1 MTGLEKPLWRVE
13 KAKMK
18 TKKQQK
24 KKKKENADIAKEKMS
39 NPLYGQLKI
48 LKTLLISH
56 KFSKRKH

>member
-1 MTGLEKPLWRVE
+1 MTGLEKPLLRVE

-18 TKKQQK
+18 
-24 KKKKENADIAKEKMS
+24 KKERKQENAGIAKEKMS

-56 KFSKRKH
+56 KFSKCKH